1 MNLLRPITPPYDALE
16 WQQKPFSQKCPL
28 VCQAWAVQGYGTPT
42 AVYGF
47 YLAKVIF
54 YVGMWLFF
62 CSFTPGLG
70 GLKSIS
76 SWWLEPIAFQKAA
89 LWSIVFEGLGLGCGS
104 GPLAGR
110 YFPIIGG
117 CLYFLHPGPLKC
129 RCFPAC
135 RFWAV
140 FDVLG
145 WTLSFTQPTTCF
157 WSARSSPPS

>member
-104 GPLAGR
+104 GPQNACRKTCEFAGR
-110 YFPIIGG
+110 AEAALIGR
-117 CLYFLHPGPLKC
+117 FV
-129 RCFPAC
+129 AC
-135 RFWAV
+135 
-140 FDVLG
+140 
-145 WTLSFTQPTTCF
+145 
-157 WSARSSPPS
+157 PP